1 MMIIPKT
8 QRQFVLSS
16 TTYKF
21 LPISFGGNPIAGTKK
36 WGESITITYYY
47 HRDLHPP
54 GKHQKVEKSD
64 FSYVFGRGDGAS
76 NQLSFLGPS
85 GYSPNHA
92 YLKRRLPHLW
102 HSGIT
107 QIVTSSWWT
116 GNSSDSQMWDLH
128 PHTLPK
134 PLPEVC
140 LVLWY
145 MDWGI
150 PKHEISRVNCLESRD
165 LSNKMSSQVP
175 QFLRKSCCDA
185 TENTLRKEGL
195 VLSCSTPWS
204 VPIFYESKTQ
214 NPAIIMLQGAQ
225 SYAAD
230 GWKIALV

>member
-85 GYSPNHA
+85 GCHTF
-92 YLKRRLPHLW
+92 
-102 HSGIT
+102 GT
-107 QIVTSSWWT
+107 Q
-116 GNSSDSQMWDLH
+116 GF
-128 PHTLPK
+128 P
-134 PLPEVC
+134 
-140 LVLWY
+140 
-145 MDWGI
+145 
-150 PKHEISRVNCLESRD
+150 
-165 LSNKMSSQVP
+165 
-175 QFLRKSCCDA
+175 
-185 TENTLRKEGL
+185 
-195 VLSCSTPWS
+195 
-204 VPIFYESKTQ
+204 
-214 NPAIIMLQGAQ
+214 
-225 SYAAD
+225 
-230 GWKIALV
+230 